1 MEMISGGCDSLYQ
14 TKQTSGQKE
23 LNILKKTLLYN
34 AKGKFHNVGITI
46 MKIRA
51 PNNCLQKKQTLQ
63 MQGDTD
69 RNRQLIGD
77 LNTPFPV
84 QNRLSGRNINKDME
98 EVNNIINRVDLIDLC

>member
-1 MEMISGGCDSLYQ
+1 
-14 TKQTSGQKE
+14 
-23 LNILKKTLLYN
+23 
-34 AKGKFHNVGITI
+34 
-46 MKIRA
+46 
-51 PNNCLQKKQTLQ
+51 

-69 RNRQLIGD
+69 RNRLLIGE